1 VVIGEYEAK
10 KGGEAFVEA
19 GGEGKAGE
27 RLSVGGGPRALGTT
41 SNGVREAFQSNP
53 KISQA

>member
-1 VVIGEYEAK
+1 MVIGEYEAK

-27 RLSVGGGPRALGTT
+27 RLSVGVGGPRALGTT
-41 SNGVREAFQSNP
+41 SNGVREAFS
-53 KISQA
+53 K